1 MDLLDLLEDLGISAL
16 YARGLLDPNCGWQSG
31 DLVIEGP
38 RDFRSTP
45 LFKINKSQIL
55 RSDFLFWTLQNHSI
69 NIFGRNYRK
78 KTQSRSNMARKFFA
92 FKLIGR
98 VGNYQPRTTCTGYLP
113 QTTLLKHMFIAMFE
127 PIFSYV
133 SMVQIWLLIRIGMVK
148 KNQQGN
154 AVCLAG
160 CSLVLEHDLPFMVP
174 HVEFSADHL

>member
-1 MDLLDLLEDLGISAL
+1 MDVCAAESL
-16 YARGLLDPNCGWQSG
+16 
-31 DLVIEGP
+31 
-38 RDFRSTP
+38 
-45 LFKINKSQIL
+45 KINKSKIL

-78 KTQSRSNMARKFFA
+78 KNTITFKHGTKVLCFQTDWQGWKLPTQNHLYRISTPNHTFETYVHSDVWTHFFLCVYGSNMIVNPE
-92 FKLIGR
+92 LG
-98 VGNYQPRTTCTGYLP
+98 
-113 QTTLLKHMFIAMFE
+113 
-127 PIFSYV
+127 
-133 SMVQIWLLIRIGMVK
+133 WWK